1 MKTAIGVDIG
11 GTKISMVLGT
21 EKGKILACREIPTL
35 TGKKTR
41 QGVRNLVDNLHQLIQ
56 DASVKKRSLVGIGV
70 GIPGAVNSKKGLVPR
85 SPHLGGWKNLPLRRI
100 LERGLKLPVAMKND
114 ANAAAIGEKYFGA
127 CKKAEHFIYV
137 TVSTGVGG
145 GLVVNGKLV
154 EGCNYVGGEIG
165 HISVVPL
172 GDSCKCGKNGC
183 LEAYASGTAITR
195 YVKRELK
202 KYPKSKIKKLAKGSS
217 VSAKVIGLAAKKG
230 DVLALKAFR
239 RAGFFLGIGLADLL
253 NVLNP
258 EVVVLG
264 GGVWKSAPRDLWRCM
279 ISSCKADAWPEAFRR
294 KNPTTVRRW
303 IKQGF
308 LPAIRLPGH
317 PEKASYLIRR
327 QDVEKLLELKRSG
340 TALEDSIAIA
350 SDENIS

>member
-21 EKGKILACREIPTL
+21 EKGKILARREIPTL

-70 GIPGAVNSKKGLVPR
+70 GIPGAVNSEKGLVPR

-100 LERGLKLPVAMKND
+100 LERALKLPVAMKND
-114 ANAAAIGEKYFGA
+114 ANATAIGEKYFGA

-202 KYPKSKIKKLAKGSS
+202 KYPKTKIKKLAKGSS
-217 VSAKVIGLAAKKG
+217 VSAKVIALTTPWLELIFGSFLILGYAPRISSFVVALFSFIFIGVIVSSWIFAGVDIASCGCFGQGGLQLTPQQILIL
-230 DVLALKAFR
+230 DIVDFILAIGLFRLKEHRWSLDSVFR
-239 RAGFFLGIGLADLL
+239 R
-253 NVLNP
+253 
-258 EVVVLG
+258 
-264 GGVWKSAPRDLWRCM
+264 
-279 ISSCKADAWPEAFRR
+279 
-294 KNPTTVRRW
+294 
-303 IKQGF
+303 
-308 LPAIRLPGH
+308 
-317 PEKASYLIRR
+317 
-327 QDVEKLLELKRSG
+327 
-340 TALEDSIAIA
+340 
-350 SDENIS
+350 